1 MDAHAHDIRSEVK
14 GYMIVFAALAGLTI
28 VTVAIKYLHLGIAA
42 AITVAL
48 IIATVKGSL
57 VVCYF
62 MHLISEK
69 KLIYA
74 ILIFTVIFLA
84 GLFIL
89 LLSGHHD
96 IQSGSKF
103 LTTSAPP
110 EGAPPSHH

>member
-1 MDAHAHDIRSEVK
+1 MNAQSHDIKSEIK

-28 VTVAIKYLHLGIAA
+28 VTVTVKYLHLGIAA

-74 ILIFTVIFLA
+74 ILIFTVIFIA

-96 IQSGSKF
+96 ILSGSEF
-103 LTTSAPP
+103 LTTHTLPAD
-110 EGAPPSHH
+110 AQSHH